1 MVIGTLRLDVRRTTT
16 REGSARPM
24 GGRLRD
30 MIIRGGENIYPVEIE
45 NVLRLHPAVAE
56 VAVFGEPDTYY
67 GETVAAC
74 LSLRA
79 PISAAEL
86 AASLKGRI
94 AAFKLP
100 ARYYRVERWPM
111 TASGKIR
118 KRELQEWA
126 AAAKLE
132 PLPCEQRR
140 SGSRPCTRWCP
151 APRPVPPRS
160 ATTASTWCRRPGW
173 LDSSKR
179 QVTASSA
186 IC

>member
-1 MVIGTLRLDVRRTTT
+1 MAQRFASLTPKRGCPCPWAKFGQIEVRGQIVMLGYYAQPEETARTIDADGWLLTGDLGCLQDDGRLVI
-16 REGSARPM
+16 S

-132 PLPCEQRR
+132 PLP
-140 SGSRPCTRWCP
+140 
-151 APRPVPPRS
+151 
-160 ATTASTWCRRPGW
+160 
-173 LDSSKR
+173 
-179 QVTASSA
+179 
-186 IC
+186 